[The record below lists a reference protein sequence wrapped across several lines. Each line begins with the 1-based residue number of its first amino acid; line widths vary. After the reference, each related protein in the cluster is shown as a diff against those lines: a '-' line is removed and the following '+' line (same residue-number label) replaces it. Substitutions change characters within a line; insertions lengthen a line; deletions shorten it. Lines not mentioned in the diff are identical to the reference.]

1 MKERLSKILGILLFV
16 ILLSCISYLVFSS
29 SKQTNKGVI
38 KMIEITGNKLL
49 PVSEYLTF
57 AKLNDSTKYFNLNL
71 SMIKEKFEKH
81 PYVEKVDV
89 EDLGNQSVKVY
100 LTEKILNAVLIS
112 SGEPHFISDEFQ
124 ILPML
129 PNTKYLDL
137 PVISN
142 PENDQKVESM
152 SYLKTDEIKQSF
164 RIIEAIKLTNENLY
178 KKLSEINLRNG
189 GDIVLTISGLKPPV
203 LFGKGQAAKKM
214 VYLDLML
221 NGIENN
227 GSLADSSEYIDL
239 RFANEIYLGS
249 AEKIGLSE

>member
-1 MKERLSKILGILLFV
+1 
-16 ILLSCISYLVFSS
+16 
-29 SKQTNKGVI
+29 
-38 KMIEITGNKLL
+38 MIEITGNRLL

-57 AKLNDSTKYFNLNL
+57 TKLDDSSQYYNLNL

-89 EDLGNQSVKVY
+89 EDLGNQKVKVY
-100 LTEKILNAVLIS
+100 LTEKNLEAVLLS
-112 SGEPHFISDEFQ
+112 AGEPHFISDQFQ

-142 PENDQKVESM
+142 PESNQKLELL
-152 SYLKTDEIKQSF
+152 SYLKTDEIIQSF
-164 RIIEAIKLTNENLY
+164 RIIEAIKLTNENLF

-189 GDIVLTISGLKPPV
+189 GDIILSISGLKPPV
-203 LFGKGQAAKKM
+203 LFGKGEAAKKM

-221 NGIENN
+221 NGMTNS
-227 GSLADSSEYIDL
+227 GSLVDSSEYIDL